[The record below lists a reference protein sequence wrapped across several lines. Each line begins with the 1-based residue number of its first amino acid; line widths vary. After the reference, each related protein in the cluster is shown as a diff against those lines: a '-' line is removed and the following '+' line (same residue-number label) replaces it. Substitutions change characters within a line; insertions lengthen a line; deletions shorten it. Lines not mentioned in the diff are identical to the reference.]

1 MHKNEF
7 FIEIFENIWIDIKM
21 YISEVSKSKI
31 SDLKPQKMII
41 LWTLKH
47 VLALNEHPVYELKRI
62 WWKSFSYLNQT
73 SLKNFNA
80 K

>member
-31 SDLKPQKMII
+31 SDLKPQKMI
-41 LWTLKH
+41 LFWTVKH
-47 VLALNEHPVYELKRI
+47 VSAISEYPV
-62 WWKSFSYLNQT
+62 F
-73 SLKNFNA
+73 
-80 K
+80 